1 MNPVFRIHTCV
12 ISFFCSFSRY
22 VPPLPISI
30 FISIKE
36 FSTLLVLPSSVT
48 SRLSPEKKTPRFLPF
63 FLVVAGAIFP
73 GKPLSPFVV
82 HHISIM
88 PSLPCSS
95 HQQHGFPVSCSWSHA
110 WRGVPPHPRGAAS
123 SSNDIKKLKY
133 PLALQKGSTIVYWE
147 QLK

>member
-22 VPPLPISI
+22 VPHLPISI

-73 GKPLSPFVV
+73 GKPFPPFC
-82 HHISIM
+82 
-88 PSLPCSS
+88 CSS
-95 HQQHGFPVSCSWSHA
+95 HQQHGFPLLFITSAA
-110 WRGVPPHPRGAAS
+110 WLPYLLQLVPCMERGPPHTSRVLLAS
-123 SSNDIKKLKY
+123 RPQ
-133 PLALQKGSTIVYWE
+133 PL
-147 QLK
+147 QL